1 MEKKLVQQLRK
12 DKKMEIIEEC
22 SSKMSKT
29 IEALHTSLAT
39 IRSGKVSPSVLD
51 RILVEYYGEMTPIK
65 AMAGIQ
71 TPSST
76 QLLIR
81 PFDPTTVKAIQQAI
95 GASDLGVNP
104 VVDGGAI
111 RLTFPSLTTERRNEF
126 AKQAKKICEDAKV
139 AIRNIRRDYNEIV
152 KKDKTLSEDVAK
164 SLEKDIQKETDK
176 HIKKIDEIFAAKEKE
191 LFTI

>member
-1 MEKKLVQQLRK
+1 
-12 DKKMEIIEEC
+12 MEIIEEC

-139 AIRNIRRDYNEIV
+139 AIRNIRRDYNEI

>member
-1 MEKKLVQQLRK
+1 
-12 DKKMEIIEEC
+12 MEIIEEC

-139 AIRNIRRDYNEIV
+139 AIRNIRRDANDEI
-152 KKDKTLSEDVAK
+152 KKCDGSEDEIK
-164 SLEKDIQKETDK
+164 SGQDRVQELTDK
-176 HIKKIDEIFAAKEKE
+176 FVKEIDEIAKEKE
-191 LFTI
+191 KDIMTV

>member
-1 MEKKLVQQLRK
+1 
-12 DKKMEIIEEC
+12 MEIIEEC

-152 KKDKTLSEDVAK
+152 KTLSEDVAK

>member
-1 MEKKLVQQLRK
+1 
-12 DKKMEIIEEC
+12 MEIIEEC

-81 PFDPTTVKAIQQAI
+81 PFDNIMSTALQKN
-95 GASDLGVNP
+95 G
-104 VVDGGAI
+104 
-111 RLTFPSLTTERRNEF
+111 RN
-126 AKQAKKICEDAKV
+126 
-139 AIRNIRRDYNEIV
+139 
-152 KKDKTLSEDVAK
+152 
-164 SLEKDIQKETDK
+164 K
-176 HIKKIDEIFAAKEKE
+176 HILY
-191 LFTI
+191 LFRPTYFILPDRLQKHLHLSTYITPALFLTPRSRSLML

>member
-1 MEKKLVQQLRK
+1 
-12 DKKMEIIEEC
+12 MEIIEEC

-51 RILVEYYGEMTPIK
+51 RILVEDYGEMTPIK

-176 HIKKIDEIFAAKEKE
+176 HNKKIDEIFDAKEKE
-191 LFTI
+191 IIKI

>member
-1 MEKKLVQQLRK
+1 MILGENDPVSYKTPTNFDICGCFSKKV
-12 DKKMEIIEEC
+12 
-22 SSKMSKT
+22 
-29 IEALHTSLAT
+29 
-39 IRSGKVSPSVLD
+39 
-51 RILVEYYGEMTPIK
+51 
-65 AMAGIQ
+65 
-71 TPSST
+71 
-76 QLLIR
+76 LLIR
-81 PFDPTTVKAIQQAI
+81 PFDPPTVKAIQQAI

>member
-1 MEKKLVQQLRK
+1 
-12 DKKMEIIEEC
+12 MEIIEEC
-22 SSKMSKT
+22 SNKMSKT

-126 AKQAKKICEDAKV
+126 AKQ
-139 AIRNIRRDYNEIV
+139 
-152 KKDKTLSEDVAK
+152 S
-164 SLEKDIQKETDK
+164 
-176 HIKKIDEIFAAKEKE
+176 
-191 LFTI
+191 

>member
-1 MEKKLVQQLRK
+1 M
-12 DKKMEIIEEC
+12 C
-22 SSKMSKT
+22 
-29 IEALHTSLAT
+29 
-39 IRSGKVSPSVLD
+39 IRDRVSPSVLD

>member
-1 MEKKLVQQLRK
+1 
-12 DKKMEIIEEC
+12 MEIIEEC

-164 SLEKDIQKETDK
+164 SLSINDK
-176 HIKKIDEIFAAKEKE
+176 SSFFSFTLIDNVLLMVLSSLLVAVIVALPAIS
-191 LFTI
+191 L

>member
-1 MEKKLVQQLRK
+1 
-12 DKKMEIIEEC
+12 MEIIEEC

-126 AKQAKKICEDAKV
+126 AKQAKK
-139 AIRNIRRDYNEIV
+139 N
-152 KKDKTLSEDVAK
+152 L
-164 SLEKDIQKETDK
+164 
-176 HIKKIDEIFAAKEKE
+176 
-191 LFTI
+191 

>member
-1 MEKKLVQQLRK
+1 
-12 DKKMEIIEEC
+12 MEIIEEC

-81 PFDPTTVKAIQQAI
+81 PFDPTTVKAIKQAI

-126 AKQAKKICEDAKV
+126 AKQAK
-139 AIRNIRRDYNEIV
+139 RFV
-152 KKDKTLSEDVAK
+152 KMLKLQFVIFVVIITKLLKKT
-164 SLEKDIQKETDK
+164 K
-176 HIKKIDEIFAAKEKE
+176 HYQRMLLKA
-191 LFTI
+191 